1 MTKCIALS
9 VSQHAN
15 ATAVDEIKYA
25 LDAAQIVFERQLP
38 LPHHI
43 GCVLFADQQSD
54 LIWLEQMI
62 LESSEHSTR
71 CIVAW
76 GGKSPLTR
84 LQIWQLLITGAKD
97 VVYWQNKE
105 TASLQITFRLKRW
118 LHVEKYLSDPVI
130 KERMVGSS
138 TTWLTTLR
146 QIIEISIFS
155 QAPVLILG
163 ESGTGKEMAARLIHQ
178 FDNRP
183 YKQDLTLLDCSSIV
197 PELSGS
203 EFFGHE
209 KGAFTNAINAREGA
223 FATGDKGTLF
233 LDEIGELPLH
243 LQAEL
248 LRVVQEGT
256 YKRLGS
262 NQWRKTD
269 FRLVCATNRDLQQQ
283 IVEKTFRQDLYY
295 RISTWVCYLPPL
307 RERKEDIPD
316 LVQAFL
322 NQLIPDER
330 RRPII
335 DPQLFS
341 FLSTRDYPGNVREL
355 RQVVTRLVNRYAG
368 SGILSLGDI
377 PECDLPKTW
386 MQEQPISKP
395 EFNQYIRAAIEDGQS
410 LKTILQNISNLTKEI
425 AIEQV
430 NGNLQAASKLLQVT
444 DRTMQAYC
452 STRVK

>member
-1 MTKCIALS
+1 
-9 VSQHAN
+9 
-15 ATAVDEIKYA
+15 
-25 LDAAQIVFERQLP
+25 
-38 LPHHI
+38 
-43 GCVLFADQQSD
+43 
-54 LIWLEQMI
+54 
-62 LESSEHSTR
+62 
-71 CIVAW
+71 
-76 GGKSPLTR
+76 
-84 LQIWQLLITGAKD
+84 
-97 VVYWQNKE
+97 
-105 TASLQITFRLKRW
+105 
-118 LHVEKYLSDPVI
+118 
-130 KERMVGSS
+130 
-138 TTWLTTLR
+138 
-146 QIIEISIFS
+146 
-155 QAPVLILG
+155 LILG

-209 KGAFTNAINAREGA
+209 KGAFTNAINAREGV

-256 YKRLGS
+256 YKRVGS

-269 FRLVCATNRDLQQQ
+269 FRLVSATNRDLQQQ

-295 RISTWVCYLPPL
+295 RVSTWVCYLPPL
-307 RERKEDIPD
+307 RERLEDIPD
-316 LVQAFL
+316 LVQVFL
-322 NQLIPDER
+322 KQLIPDER

-335 DPQLFS
+335 DPQLLA
-341 FLSTRDYPGNVREL
+341 FLSTRAYPGNVREL
-355 RQVVTRLVNRYAG
+355 LQVVTRLVNRYAG
-368 SGILSLGDI
+368 SGILSLGDL
-377 PECDLPKTW
+377 PECDRPKAL
-386 MQEQPISKP
+386 MQQQPIMSKP

-444 DRTMQAYC
+444 DRTMQTYC
-452 STRVK
+452 SGKVK

>member
-9 VSQHAN
+9 VTQHAN
-15 ATAVDEIKYA
+15 AISVDEIKYV
-25 LDAAQIVFERQLP
+25 LDVAQILFDQRSP
-38 LPHHI
+38 LPHHV
-43 GCVLFADQQSD
+43 GCILFADQQSD
-54 LIWLEQMI
+54 LGWLEQMI
-62 LESSEHSTR
+62 LESSESSIR

-76 GGKSPLTR
+76 GGNSPLTR
-84 LQIWQLLITGAKD
+84 LQTWKLLITGAKD
-97 VVYWQNKE
+97 VIYWQNKE
-105 TASLQITFRLKRW
+105 TASLQITVRLKRW
-118 LHVEKYLSDPVI
+118 LHIEKYLSDPVI
-130 KERMVGSS
+130 MEQMVGRSAI
-138 TTWLTTLR
+138 WLTTLR

-262 NQWRKTD
+262 NQWKKTD
-269 FRLVCATNRDLQQQ
+269 FRLVSATNRDLQQQ
-283 IVEKTFRQDLYY
+283 LVEKTFRQDLYY

-307 RERKEDIPD
+307 RERLEDIPD
-316 LVQAFL
+316 LVQVFL

-335 DPQLFS
+335 DPQLLA
-341 FLSTRDYPGNVREL
+341 FLSTRAYPGNVREL

-377 PECDLPKTW
+377 PECDRPKAW
-386 MQEQPISKP
+386 VHQEPMSKP
-395 EFNQYIRAAIEDGQS
+395 EFNQFIRAAIEEGQS

-425 AIEQV
+425 AIEHV

-444 DRTMQAYC
+444 DRTMQTYC
-452 STRVK
+452 SGRVK

>member
-1 MTKCIALS
+1 

-368 SGILSLGDI
+368 SGVLSLGDI